1 MRTTALASLLL
12 VLATPA
18 LAEPVSPAAACFER
32 AAEPD
37 SVRAVRMTARDRSG
51 EKTIVVLRMY
61 GKRSAEGLGQLFLR
75 FEQPEAVKGTSL
87 LVLERRQGDSEIYLS
102 SPELPTARRISGPA
116 RADGMF
122 RTDFSS
128 EDLQRLQQGWRPGA
142 GEQKQLPDGRVAD
155 RAVYV
160 LEARPADSAYER
172 IVFSLDQ
179 ESCLPLLVRFYEPGK
194 SKPRKE
200 LTTDPRS
207 NLKHGERWVAHS
219 ALMRD
224 LENLTTTHLMVDSH
238 AQDQLL
244 PDDQFSVEGL
254 ERAVREGRKAP

>member
-18 LAEPVSPAAACFER
+18 LAESVSPAAACFER

>member
-1 MRTTALASLLL
+1 
-12 VLATPA
+12 
-18 LAEPVSPAAACFER
+18 
-32 AAEPD
+32 
-37 SVRAVRMTARDRSG
+37 MTARDRSG

-61 GKRSAEGLGQLFLR
+61 GKRSADGLGQLFLR
-75 FEQPEAVKGTSL
+75 FELPQEVRGTSL
-87 LVLERRQGDSEIYLS
+87 LVLEQRQGDSVIYLA
-102 SPELPTARRISGPA
+102 SPEMPAPRRISGPA

-122 RTDFSS
+122 RTDFSG

-142 GEQKQLPDGRVAD
+142 GEQTQLPDARVGD

-160 LEARPADSAYER
+160 LEARPTDSAYER
-172 IVFSLDQ
+172 IVFSFDQ
-179 ESCLPLLVRFYEPGK
+179 ESCLPLLVRFYEAGK
-194 SKPRKE
+194 DKPRKE

-207 NLKHGERWVAHS
+207 NVKHGERWVAHS

-244 PDDQFSVEGL
+244 PDDQFTIEGL
-254 ERAVREGRKAP
+254 ERAVREGAKAP

>member
-1 MRTTALASLLL
+1 MKLPPFAILWL
-12 VLATPA
+12 VLAMPA
-18 LAEPVSPAAACFER
+18 LGEPVSSAAACFR
-32 AAEPD
+32 QQAEPD
-37 SVRAVRMTARDRSG
+37 SVRALRMTARERSG
-51 EKTIVVLRMY
+51 EKTVVVLRLH
-61 GKRSAEGLGQLFLR
+61 GKRNDAGLGRLFLR
-75 FEQPEAVKGTSL
+75 FEQPEEVKGTAL
-87 LVLERRQGDSEIYLS
+87 LVLEQAQGDSEIWLA
-102 SPELPTARRISGPA
+102 SPELPTPRRITGPA

-142 GEQKQLPDGRVAD
+142 GDTQQLPDAEVQGRP
-155 RAVYV
+155 VYV
-160 LEARPADSAYER
+160 LETRPTDSAYER
-172 IVFSLDQ
+172 ILASLDQ

-194 SKPRKE
+194 ARPRKE

-238 AQDQLL
+238 AQEPLL
-244 PDDQFSVEGL
+244 PDDQFSVVGL
-254 ERAVREGRKAP
+254 ERAVREGAPAR